1 MVKVTVV
8 TLENYASLLPSIL
21 HHIGR
26 ADFISFDT
34 ELTGLCTEPSNK
46 YFLFDTPSERHLKLK
61 DSATEQALLQIGLTL
76 FERKN
81 NKKKKFS
88 STTYSFHLFPTPPSI
103 PGIPNA
109 LGDYRKFSSQISSIL
124 FLREHKFDFNKSFN
138 EGISYMSRQEESLIR
153 KKIKTKSEELVTLTP
168 QDQSFI
174 NEQFSFIHQW
184 LSSVKVGKDKGE
196 GDSKGEC
203 EEELERG
210 KDSTATETP
219 TETPKSFIL
228 KPMTSYQRLLMYQ
241 RLPLEFKDNLF
252 VLKKL
257 ATNELQL
264 SLRRGS
270 DAAAAAAAANGD
282 TKEETEEEKVEK
294 KIQLSIGFRRIWDRI
309 CQRNIPLIG
318 HNCWLD
324 IEHMFAKFIGPIS
337 SDWDEFGRCWLNQ
350 FSTSTSSNPATLIDT
365 KFLFLYLRNTLENF
379 LPSLPSTLGS
389 SLEALSRATENSDHW
404 GCAVPL
410 DGGKI
415 SSNTAFHDAGFDAFC
430 TGRVFIGLA
439 ESLLLWRKAVGA
451 SGGGV
456 SGGGEDIYQVIDS
469 IFKGPCNNRLHMMAS
484 DYECGVSLGGFGVFG
499 DNDHSFIINDD
510 DDNSNSDN
518 TTETT
523 EITKTKA
530 TNNQNK
536 YLMKPERKNIIVLSD
551 WTFKIGANKKRSSSD
566 ELPQAAAAEIV
577 RKEMIIDVLDKLKV
591 CKFNS
596 TNGNGEYSI
605 HWRGRHCIFV
615 MLGDDLLEEID
626 QIVDLDSSSV
636 HVRSW
641 CVYEESKLDLQAPS
655 PMKKGKKH

>member
-21 HHIGR
+21 HHIRR

-124 FLREHKFDFNKSFN
+124 FLREHKFDFNKTFN

-174 NEQFSFIHQW
+174 NEQFTFIHQW
-184 LSSVKVGKDKGE
+184 LSSVKVGKGKE
-196 GDSKGEC
+196 G
-203 EEELERG
+203 EEELGMR
-210 KDSTATETP
+210 KDSKATATAKSS
-219 TETPKSFIL
+219 ETPKSFVL

-264 SLRRGS
+264 SLRGS
-270 DAAAAAAAANGD
+270 DAAANSD
-282 TKEETEEEKVEK
+282 TKDETEDEKVEK
-294 KIQLSIGFRRIWDRI
+294 KIQLSIGFRRIWDSI
-309 CQRNIPLIG
+309 CQRGIPLIG

-324 IEHMFAKFIGPIS
+324 IEHMSAKFIGPIS
-337 SDWDEFGRCWLNQ
+337 GDWDEFGRCWLKQ
-350 FSTSTSSNPATLIDT
+350 FSAAATTNPPTLIDT

-389 SLEALSRATENSDHW
+389 SLEALSRATENLEHW
-404 GCAVPL
+404 GCGVPL

-439 ESLLLWRKAVGA
+439 ESLLLWRKAN
-451 SGGGV
+451 GGGNDNDI
-456 SGGGEDIYQVIDS
+456 GGGEDIYQVIDS

-484 DYECGVSLGGFGVFG
+484 DYECGVSLCGFGDAFG
-499 DNDHSFIINDD
+499 DNDHSFIND
-510 DDNSNSDN
+510 NNNNNSDN
-518 TTETT
+518 TA
-523 EITKTKA
+523 TKTTA
-530 TNNQNK
+530 NNQNN

-551 WTFKIGANKKRSSSD
+551 WTFKIGNKKRSSSD
-566 ELPQAAAAEIV
+566 ELPQAAAAAEIV
-577 RKEMIIDVLDKLKV
+577 RKEMIIDVLGMLKV
-591 CKFNS
+591 CKVDS
-596 TNGNGEYSI
+596 ANGNGDYSI
-605 HWRGRHCIFV
+605 HWKGRHCIFV

-626 QIVDLDSSSV
+626 HIVDLGSSSV

-641 CVYEESKLDLQAPS
+641 SVYEENKLDLQAPS
-655 PMKKGKKH
+655 PMKKGKKY